1 MAGQLHLDHTPSG
14 IDPGNHTGQIISEG
28 VAFLARQPGTEGN
41 WLRPEEAI
49 ALLGRIA
56 SRAPQTWQPPGKRVF
71 TDPQIPLT
79 RPEFRLEKNHRQ
91 RQSLSESVHLAFWA
105 PANHISN
112 IAKSCRPS
120 SGRCSRFQRAV
131 GLHCRPGC
139 ASSQGVPP

>member
-71 TDPQIPLT
+71 TGRGRDAGLPAPPAQIPT
-79 RPEFRLEKNHRQ
+79 
-91 RQSLSESVHLAFWA
+91 
-105 PANHISN
+105 
-112 IAKSCRPS
+112 
-120 SGRCSRFQRAV
+120 SGTTA
-131 GLHCRPGC
+131 
-139 ASSQGVPP
+139 